1 MKIPNGIDYR
11 PKFHSVHAGS
21 ASSYTPC
28 SYDRHDYSTEEP
40 REKIFNFYG
49 YESRTN
55 KFPSK
60 CNITNLTNPN
70 MEERPDEPTVKGK
83 HRVAA
88 RHGDILTI
96 ETERERHVVCVSG
109 NSVYSLLSSTAE
121 MSWPQEIKKIL
132 DTIPT
137 EGKDK
142 QLTKIKLY
150 IIKKF
155 SIDKNPNFPETAINT
170 MVNKVYTEMTK
181 NKTVFTEDEIAK
193 AIWEMYPTISD
204 IVNYYNW

>member
-1 MKIPNGIDYR
+1 MKFPNGIDYR
-11 PKFHSVHAGS
+11 PKFLSVHEGC

-70 MEERPDEPTVKGK
+70 MEERPDEPTMKGK

-96 ETERERHVVCVSG
+96 ETEREKHVVCVSG
-109 NSVYSLLSSTAE
+109 DSVYSLLSSTAE
-121 MSWPQEIKKIL
+121 ISWPQEIKEAL
-132 DTIPT
+132 DAIPI
-137 EGKDK
+137 EGKKSGK
-142 QLTKIKLY
+142 QPKSNLI
-150 IIKKF
+150 
-155 SIDKNPNFPETAINT
+155 
-170 MVNKVYTEMTK
+170 
-181 NKTVFTEDEIAK
+181 
-193 AIWEMYPTISD
+193 
-204 IVNYYNW
+204 

>member
-1 MKIPNGIDYR
+1 MKFPNGIDYR
-11 PKFHSVHAGS
+11 PKFHSVHEGS

-70 MEERPDEPTVKGK
+70 MEERPDESNVKGK

-121 MSWPQEIKKIL
+121 MSWPQEIKEAL
-132 DTIPT
+132 DAISS
-137 EGKDK
+137 E
-142 QLTKIKLY
+142 
-150 IIKKF
+150 KKNNIELVKSF
-155 SIDKNPNFPETAINT
+155 ISERFLKNFNDFPEKDINT
-170 MVNKVYTEMTK
+170 ITEKIHAEMTK
-181 NKTVFTEDEIAK
+181 RNKSFSEQEIEKTAQEAYPVLWNIAF
-193 AIWEMYPTISD
+193 AI
-204 IVNYYNW
+204 

>member
-1 MKIPNGIDYR
+1 MKIPNDIDYR
-11 PKFHSVHAGS
+11 PKFLSVHAGS

-28 SYDRHDYSTEEP
+28 SYDRHDYSTEVP
-40 REKIFNFYG
+40 REKRIFNFYG

-60 CNITNLTNPN
+60 CNITNLTTPN

-121 MSWPQEIKKIL
+121 MSWPHEVKEALAAISSEKKNNREIVKSYISERFLKNFNDFPERDI
-132 DTIPT
+132 DTIT
-137 EGKDK
+137 E
-142 QLTKIKLY
+142 KIYAEMSKHNKL
-150 IIKKF
+150 F
-155 SIDKNPNFPETAINT
+155 SE
-170 MVNKVYTEMTK
+170 E
-181 NKTVFTEDEIAK
+181 EIAK
-193 AIWEMYPTISD
+193 SAQEIYPVLWNIAFAI
-204 IVNYYNW
+204 

>member
-1 MKIPNGIDYR
+1 MNFPNGIDYR
-11 PKFHSVHAGS
+11 PKFLSVHEGC

-28 SYDRHDYSTEEP
+28 SYDRHDYSTEEL

-55 KFPSK
+55 TFPSK

-70 MEERPDEPTVKGK
+70 MEERPDEPTMKGK

-88 RHGDILTI
+88 RPGDILTI

-121 MSWPQEIKKIL
+121 ISWPQEIKEAL
-132 DTIPT
+132 DAIPI
-137 EGKDK
+137 EGKIR
-142 QLTKIKLY
+142 QTAKIKSY
-150 IIKKF
+150 IIEKF
-155 SIDKNPNFPETAINT
+155 SLAENPDFPETTINI
-170 MVNKVYTEMTK
+170 MVNKVYSEMTK
-181 NKTVFTEDEIAK
+181 SNAVFTKEEIAQ
-193 AIWEMYPTISD
+193 ATWE
-204 IVNYYNW
+204 IVSHNIRHCI

>member
-1 MKIPNGIDYR
+1 MKPNGIDYR
-11 PKFHSVHAGS
+11 PKFLSVHAGS

-88 RHGDILTI
+88 QHGDILTI

-121 MSWPQEIKKIL
+121 MSWPQEVKEALDAISSEKKNNREIV
-132 DTIPT
+132 
-137 EGKDK
+137 
-142 QLTKIKLY
+142 KLY
-150 IIKKF
+150 ISERF
-155 SIDKNPNFPETAINT
+155 LTHFNDFPERDIDTITEKIYAE
-170 MVNKVYTEMTK
+170 MSKHNKLFSE
-181 NKTVFTEDEIAK
+181 EEIAK
-193 AIWEMYPTISD
+193 SAQEIYPVLWNIAFAI
-204 IVNYYNW
+204 